1 MVQDLSEP
9 QIITSRLDKMER
21 KTMQNKLSLNDLMY
35 SNINIVNQ
43 KFKTSL
49 YDYQKIQSTE
59 HGSQFLGQRHFLM
72 GGPSS
77 GNHSSI
83 IRQLHNSHDFK
94 SNSKSPPATFDQVRG
109 SSPTLNSYND
119 IRQFLPGE
127 KEKPRYTVLKNF
139 KEINRIMTST
149 FVKGKMNESKFKTQS
164 SEENLDGNNEKE
176 ALEKM
181 KKLMQ

>member
-1 MVQDLSEP
+1 
-9 QIITSRLDKMER
+9 
-21 KTMQNKLSLNDLMY
+21 
-35 SNINIVNQ
+35 
-43 KFKTSL
+43 
-49 YDYQKIQSTE
+49 
-59 HGSQFLGQRHFLM
+59 M

-83 IRQLHNSHDFK
+83 IRNVHNSHDFK
-94 SNSKSPPATFDQVRG
+94 NSSKSPPSTFDQVRG

-149 FVKGKMNESKFKTQS
+149 FVKGKLNETKFKT
-164 SEENLDGNNEKE
+164 
-176 ALEKM
+176 
-181 KKLMQ
+181 